1 MNRMKHAAVATA
13 ALCTLAL
20 GACNTNDEPE
30 DAPGGDTLSDY
41 NGNDLRTQEGL
52 AAQLKDEGSL
62 PDEFFEELGERSK
75 SVAVSENGGGDL
87 DLGQAKDLGKQACS
101 NEFVLTSL
109 RGNLF
114 GMKADQEKLSQYD
127 PEEAQRLNA
136 EFDKTVTDSGA
147 SETTATV
154 GLMTAPMQCLDKFSD
169 EDKDVYA
176 GVLESLIVDD
186 PAESSEENE

>member
-1 MNRMKHAAVATA
+1 MKHAAVATA

-41 NGNDLRTQEGL
+41 NGNDLRTQEGI
-52 AAQLKDEGSL
+52 AAQLKGDGGL

-114 GMKADQEKLSQYD
+114 GMKTDQEKLSQYD
-127 PEEAQRLNA
+127 PEEAKRLND
-136 EFDKTVTDSGA
+136 EFDKSVTDSGA

-154 GLMTAPMQCLDKFSD
+154 GLMTAPTQCLDKFSD
-169 EDKDVYA
+169 EDRDVYA
-176 GVLESLIVDD
+176 GVLESLITDD
-186 PAESSEENE
+186 SAESSAESK

>member
-1 MNRMKHAAVATA
+1 MKTTLKHAAAATMAFCAIGLA
-13 ALCTLAL
+13 ACSSDT
-20 GACNTNDEPE
+20 
-30 DAPGGDTLSDY
+30 DAPGDGDTLSDY
-41 NGNDLRTQEGL
+41 NGNDLRTQEGI
-52 AAQLKDEGSL
+52 AAQLKGDGGL

-114 GMKADQEKLSQYD
+114 GMKTDQEKLSQYD
-127 PEEAQRLNA
+127 PEEAKRLND
-136 EFDKTVTDSGA
+136 EFDKSVTDSGA

-154 GLMTAPMQCLDKFSD
+154 GLMTAPTQCLDKFSD

-176 GVLESLIVDD
+176 GVLESLITDD
-186 PAESSEENE
+186 SAESSAESK